1 MTGVISGV
9 IRLVVA
15 VTYGDRL
22 NEGLLAAVGARGLVG
37 AIWSVPEAVACDAGW
52 YFHHVIE

>member
-1 MTGVISGV
+1 VTGVISGV

-37 AIWSVPEAVACDAGW
+37 AICSERKRLRATLVGI
-52 YFHHVIE
+52 FIT